1 MKFFDAAFAEPG
13 VGRADGKVGGARFG
27 QGKGVEGGEAADGAG
42 FAEIMAALTG
52 MPSEA
57 LPVSLEQLAQMVRQA
72 GEGAGSPAMARQD
85 ANGAGPPLMA
95 LLHAHGRGADQI
107 LRALLTEGGQAGHL
121 KREWPAVVDLR
132 AALADAAAQLSDEAD
147 GSPAAEGKRL
157 AENLDFQ
164 TAQRGQDRAAANA
177 AMVRGGAVQEGAQRV
192 PGEKEPADKALQ
204 AKAAAEKV
212 AAETPRAGELPAA
225 DRISQGRAAGTVGE
239 RDEKLAAALRQAS
252 PQALGVDDR
261 DGGRPGSGGD
271 EDRTGRG
278 RDAATRGGILF
289 QKGEGKSAVPE
300 PFGPMTGQDA
310 AQSRS
315 ASAATGPSNEAPGG
329 SEPRPASTELGHT
342 AKADNGPEPQPLPRN
357 VQSDVMR
364 QIVQRMTL
372 HTEGRQAMMQI
383 QLKPEMLGQLRMQ
396 IVTENQQVTIRIAA
410 ENTQVK
416 QLIEQNM
423 HVLRNELQQQGLQ
436 IQKVDVVVPQDP
448 QQDPWQNPQDTAFR
462 HQRQRQGRQ
471 GGSRQAAGRDSSG
484 PAAAA
489 GEVGDGA
496 ARSGRMVGANGEVDF
511 FA

>member
-1 MKFFDAAFAEPG
+1 M
-13 VGRADGKVGGARFG
+13 
-27 QGKGVEGGEAADGAG
+27 
-42 FAEIMAALTG
+42 
-52 MPSEA
+52 
-57 LPVSLEQLAQMVRQA
+57 
-72 GEGAGSPAMARQD
+72 
-85 ANGAGPPLMA
+85 
-95 LLHAHGRGADQI
+95 
-107 LRALLTEGGQAGHL
+107 
-121 KREWPAVVDLR
+121 
-132 AALADAAAQLSDEAD
+132 QLSDDAD
-147 GSPAAEGKRL
+147 GPPAAEGERL
-157 AENLDFQ
+157 AENQDFRTTQ
-164 TAQRGQDRAAANA
+164 QRGQDRAAVTA
-177 AMVRGGAVQEGAQRV
+177 AMVRGAAVQEGAPDFKAAHAAKMAGPGTEGAERV

-212 AAETPRAGELPAA
+212 AAEAARAGELSVA
-225 DRISQGRAAGTVGE
+225 DKMAHGRSTGTVGE
-239 RDEKLAAALRQAS
+239 RDEKLAAAFRQAA
-252 PQALGVDDR
+252 PQALGVDER

-300 PFGPMTGQDA
+300 PFGPMTGQDT

-315 ASAATGPSNEAPGG
+315 ASATTGPSNEAPGG
-329 SEPRPASTELGHT
+329 SEPRPVSTELGHT

-383 QLKPEMLGQLRMQ
+383 QLKPEVLGQLRMQ
-396 IVTENQQVTIRIAA
+396 IVTEHQQVTIRIAA

-462 HQRQRQGRQ
+462 HQRQRQGQHGR
-471 GGSRQAAGRDSSG
+471 SRQATGRDNSQ
-484 PAAAA
+484 PAAAVGGV
-489 GEVGDGA
+489 GESL
-496 ARSGRMVGANGEVDF
+496 ARSGRNVGANGEVDF